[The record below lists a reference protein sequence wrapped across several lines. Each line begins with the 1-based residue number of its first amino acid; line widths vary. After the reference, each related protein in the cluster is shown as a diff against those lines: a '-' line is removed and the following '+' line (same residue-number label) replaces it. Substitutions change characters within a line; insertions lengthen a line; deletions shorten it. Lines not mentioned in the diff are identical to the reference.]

1 MVDTCLAIDIG
12 GTSIKSGHVD
22 ASGSLV
28 GEIRTTA
35 VGDDPLA
42 TVLGIAR
49 EAPDTTRAIGVGSP
63 GYLSADRTQV
73 AYAVNLGWRDV
84 DLVDR
89 LQDATGR
96 TVVLEGDA
104 NAAALAESR
113 VGAGQGQPSVLVVT
127 LGTGI
132 GIGFT
137 VQGQVFLGAQGF
149 AGQAGHMPVHGETAR
164 CDCGRV
170 GCWEISASTRGF
182 ERMLEG
188 TPLEG
193 LGAREALRRSALG
206 DAAAQEAVHAWTA
219 RITAGLIPLICMLDP
234 ACIVIAGAVSE
245 SGSAFLPQLRE
256 RIAHASAGQVIGVYP
271 ASLGPAAGVIGAGLL
286 AWDQVR

>member
-1 MVDTCLAIDIG
+1 MMDTCLAIDIG

-28 GEIRTTA
+28 GDIRVTA
-35 VGDDPLA
+35 VGHDPLA

-73 AYAVNLGWRDV
+73 AYAVNLGWRDI

-113 VGAGQGQPSVLVVT
+113 VGAGHGQPSVLVVT

-132 GIGFT
+132 GVGLT
-137 VQGQVFLGAQGF
+137 LRGQAFLGAQGF
-149 AGQAGHMPVHGETAR
+149 AGHAGHMPVHGQAATCE
-164 CDCGRV
+164 CGRV
-170 GCWEISASTRGF
+170 GCWEISASTRGL
-182 ERMLEG
+182 ERMLDG
-188 TPLEG
+188 TALQG
-193 LGAREALRRSALG
+193 HGAREVLRQSALG
-206 DAAAQEAVHAWTA
+206 DATAQDAVQVWTA
-219 RITAGLIPLICMLDP
+219 RIAAGLIPLICMLDP

-245 SGSAFLPQLRE
+245 SGPAFLPQLQGL
-256 RIAHASAGQVIGVYP
+256 IAHASAGQVIGVYP
-271 ASLGPAAGVIGAGLL
+271 ARLGPAAGVIGAGLL
-286 AWDQVR
+286 AWDQAR